1 MPMQLRSFAALTF
14 VTAALSSLPSAC
26 SLVVDGESTSCEADA
41 DCVNY
46 ANFVCD
52 TEKGEC
58 VSADKCASN
67 ADCADGEICRFLSPR
82 ACVKV
87 VAGACSEIYPADPA
101 VLRDDDTIL
110 LGMTVPLTENGVA
123 APTGVSIANG
133 ARLAI
138 DEINEKGGVGFE
150 RQLAVLICDDG
161 GDRGPA
167 EENGRTLASLGIQ
180 GIIGAAYSGQTQ
192 DMAKGTTG
200 PGTIANGIMSIS
212 SSATSA
218 DISGL
223 DDVAPSCKGA
233 SECPGLVWRTSPS
246 DRIQGDAIVKLL
258 GSLEPIV
265 RDEKGLMMGTPLNVG
280 VLYKDDSYGRGLRD
294 VMDADLR
301 INGKAATDPTNVQGG
316 AYLVETYGDTSKAGS
331 SPDSD
336 AIDRVIAKNPHIVLL
351 FGTEELGDVMAQVEQ
366 ALAGTTAPYYVFAD
380 GGLNDRV
387 LEKAATSDAW
397 RRRVFGTVPGTDDLL
412 FQAFS
417 NRYLQR
423 FGMDDVGGPTVF
435 GAAGAYDAVY
445 LFNYA
450 ATEAT
455 RTETPLTGVALARGM
470 SKVGGVGGK
479 KFEVGPTEFGEATG
493 AIRDGEAI
501 DIAGASGR
509 LDFDLARGEAPSDI
523 QIWCIGATGE
533 DERSGVYY
541 SASDQSLKGSLTAAP
556 CRAMP

>member
-1 MPMQLRSFAALTF
+1 MPKQLRSLAALT
-14 VTAALSSLPSAC
+14 VVAAALSSLPSAC
-26 SLVVDGESTSCEADA
+26 SLVVDGEATSCESDA

-52 TEKGEC
+52 TDKGEC
-58 VSADKCASN
+58 VSADKCTTN
-67 ADCADGEICRFLSPR
+67 ADCADGEICRFVSPR

-87 VAGACSEIYPADPA
+87 VAGACSEIYPPDPA
-101 VLRDDDTIL
+101 VLREDDTLL
-110 LGMTVPLTENGVA
+110 LGMTVPLTENGVV
-123 APTGVSIANG
+123 APTGISIANG

-150 RQLAVLICDDG
+150 RKIALLICDDG
-161 GDRGPA
+161 GDRVPA
-167 EENGRTLASLGIQ
+167 EENGRALAALGIQ

-223 DDVAPSCKGA
+223 ADEAPSCKGQ
-233 SECPGLVWRTSPS
+233 SQCPGLVWRTSPS

-258 GSLEPIV
+258 ETLEPLV
-265 RDEKGLMMGTPLNVG
+265 RTEKMLTIGQLNVG

-294 VMDADLR
+294 VMNTDLQV
-301 INGKAATDPTNVQGG
+301 NGKSATDPQNVQGG
-316 AYLVETYGDTSKAGS
+316 HYLVETYGDTSDAGS
-331 SPDSD
+331 SPDAA
-336 AIDRVIAKNPHIVLL
+336 AIERVIAKSPHIVLL
-351 FGTEELGDVMAQVEQ
+351 FGTEELGDVMAQIEA
-366 ALAGTTAPYYVFAD
+366 ALPGANAPYYVFAD

-387 LEKAATSDAW
+387 FEKAASNDAW

-423 FGMDDVGGPTVF
+423 FGTDDVGGPTVF

-450 ATEAT
+450 ATEAI

-470 SKVGGVGGK
+470 SQVGGVGGK

-523 QIWCIGATGE
+523 QIWCLGVMGK
-533 DERSGVYY
+533 DERSGVFY
-541 SASDQSLKGSLTAAP
+541 SASEQKLLGSLTAAP